1 MRYLNRFLYL
11 LILLSLII
19 FQPNASFAKG
29 DKNAK
34 GSSLQKVNGTP
45 AATWFTINNV
55 ATILRNDGMS
65 DLNGNDSGFEYPN
78 GSNKT
83 VFFESGFLYGGLFK
97 GEWRVGGST
106 YNHSQVGGRIL
117 DDGSAEDPDLPHVRI
132 YRVRR
137 DFKDADAD
145 FSKEINKDGLTKAE
159 IVDQYTKDWNEWPAQ
174 YGAPYEDMNGNGVYE
189 PATDIPGV
197 PGADQTIWF
206 VANDLDPSANQQ
218 FYGTLGLGFEMQATF
233 WGYNTTG
240 ALGNAMF
247 RRYTLVNKGGENID
261 SMYVCM
267 WSDPDLGD
275 ATDDFAGCDTT
286 LSLGFIYN
294 GDNDDGS
301 YGANPPAG
309 GFDFFQG
316 PIVPGEPSEHA
327 IFKGKVLQGYKNLE
341 MSSFFFFINSDN
353 VYTDPTLNQPIG
365 ATQMRNLFEGKI
377 STTGVPFTDP
387 LTGLPTKKTLAG
399 DPITSRGWIDGILH
413 SPGDRRLGMV
423 AGPFNF
429 AAGDTQEVVVGQFV
443 AGATE
448 GIDRLGAVGLL
459 KFYDLE
465 LQQAY
470 DNFFSVPPTVR
481 APVVTATALDQKV
494 SLVWGDRQDIYTQ
507 TESYNNLGYQ
517 FEGYCV
523 YQLPSATATLEQ
535 AKLVETFDVANLYM
549 RIESTVFDAGTS
561 TVTKK
566 FTKFGTDSGIKRSIV
581 IEKDAMRNNQPIV
594 NGTEYYF
601 AVTAYVYNPDPEA
614 VPNVIETPLTVFTI
628 VPQSPNPGVSYTGDA
643 EQILT
648 VTHSGTS
655 DGVVTPIVI
664 DPTKVNGHNYKVTF
678 ETNENDEV
686 VWNLTD
692 VTTNTVKI
700 SKQLQGQGDLY
711 PMVDGLQV
719 QVDGPSA
726 GIKSNSYNEA
736 AGMVEVAY
744 AGTPLTSGQLD
755 NGGRS
760 FNGNAVWHGLN
771 STQPERYYISAGG
784 GTGTLSRLTRSIANT
799 KGYDF
804 EIKFTDGSSDWGV
817 WGFDGGEIGL
827 VPFQLWRH
835 DQVTGESVRLIPVLY
850 TGNGVEPGVFKVKGE
865 DPYFGYPCTDWI
877 YWYYDSHGYDAFA
890 AACAAGDVAG
900 ANNFGEVEYFSR
912 MIFGDYDQN
921 GTIAP
926 AGTVIKLFMNAPN
939 SSADVFT
946 FTAPAVSYS
955 PDQAVTDVEKINA
968 FPNPYYGVNPR
979 EVNKYQKY
987 ITFSH
992 LPQKATIRVFNLAGQ
1007 LVNTIQKD
1015 DVSPFAKWNLSNN
1028 ANIPVA
1034 SGLYIVHVDM
1044 PEIGATKILKV
1055 AIIQEQQILDRF

>member
-1 MRYLNRFLYL
+1 MRYLNRFFYL

-19 FQPNASFAKG
+19 FQPNAGFAKG

-34 GSSLQKVNGTP
+34 GNSLQKVNGAP
-45 AATWFTINNV
+45 LATWFTINNV

-83 VFFESGFLYGGLFK
+83 VFFESGFLYGGLYK

-117 DDGSAEDPDLPHVRI
+117 DDGSAEDPGLPHVRI

-137 DFKDADAD
+137 DYKDPDAD
-145 FSKEINKDGLTKAE
+145 FSKEMNKDGLSKAE
-159 IVDQYTKDWNEWPAQ
+159 IIDQYKTDWDNWPAQ
-174 YGAPYEDMNGNGVYE
+174 YGAPFEDTDGNGVYN
-189 PATDIPGV
+189 PALDIPGV

-206 VANDLDPSANQQ
+206 VNNDLDPSANQQ
-218 FYGTLGLGFEMQATF
+218 FYGTLGLGFEMQATI

-247 RRYTLVNKGGENID
+247 RRYTIVNKGGENVD

-275 ATDDFAGCDTT
+275 ASDDFTGCDTT

-294 GDNDDGS
+294 GDNDDGQ

-316 PIVPGEPSEHA
+316 PIVEGEPTDHA
-327 IFKGKVLQGYKNLE
+327 IFKGQILQGYKNLP
-341 MSSFFFFINSDN
+341 MSAYFFFINSDN
-353 VYTDPTLNQPIG
+353 VYTDPALNQPIG

-377 STTGVPFTDP
+377 STTGVPFQDP
-387 LTGLPTKKTLAG
+387 LTGVATKFTLAG

-481 APVVTATALDQKV
+481 APVVTAVASDQKV
-494 SLVWGDRQDIYTQ
+494 SLVWGDREDIYTQ
-507 TESYNNLGYQ
+507 TEGYDNLGYQ

-535 AKLVETFDVANLYM
+535 AKLVETFDIVNLYQ
-549 RIESTVFDAGTS
+549 RIESTVFDPGTS
-561 TVTKK
+561 TITKK

-581 IEKDAMRNNQPIV
+581 IEKDAMRNGQPIV

-628 VPQSPNPGVSYTGDA
+628 VPQGPNPGVSIG
-643 EQILT
+643 L
-648 VTHSGTS
+648 SGEELDVNHVGLS
-655 DGVVTPIVI
+655 DGVVEAIVV
-664 DPTKVNGHNYKVTF
+664 DPSKTTGHNYKVNF
-678 ETNENDEV
+678 KLDENTGEYLWD
-686 VWNLTD
+686 LID
-692 VTTNTVKI
+692 VTAGNKVV
-700 SKQLQGQGDLY
+700 LGDQVQTEAY
-711 PMVDGLQV
+711 TTRIVDGLQLRV
-719 QVDGPSA
+719 YGPPVGINNYSFTPSA
-726 GIKSNSYNEA
+726 ARWFTGVNWGGSSFFGGLDIGPYFFGSSVSADQYVTVEVRFKTTATGQKAYRYVRGATPSYGYQDYMPQHFEVWDVTSQPNRQLAAGYVEQNGSEA
-736 AGMVEVAY
+736 ANSLWQPTASNADREYLFIFNTPYTPEPDPFYTSPDRNFSANADEFPTLY
-744 AGTPLTSGQLD
+744 ALWPLQRGTMPFNPQDGQ
-755 NGGRS
+755 
-760 FNGNAVWHGLN
+760 
-771 STQPERYYISAGG
+771 
-784 GTGTLSRLTRSIANT
+784 
-799 KGYDF
+799 
-804 EIKFTDGSSDWGV
+804 
-817 WGFDGGEIGL
+817 
-827 VPFQLWRH
+827 
-835 DQVTGESVRLIPVLY
+835 
-850 TGNGVEPGVFKVKGE
+850 VFKIT
-865 DPYFGYPCTDWI
+865 PN
-877 YWYYDSHGYDAFA
+877 FA
-890 AACAAGDVAG
+890 NSGGD
-900 ANNFGEVEYFSR
+900 
-912 MIFGDYDQN
+912 
-921 GTIAP
+921 T
-926 AGTVIKLFMNAPN
+926 
-939 SSADVFT
+939 FT
-946 FTAPAVSYS
+946 FTSPAVTYNA
-955 PDQAVTDVEKINA
+955 DQAATDIEKINA

-992 LPQKATIRVFNLAGQ
+992 LPQKATIRIFNLAGQ
-1007 LVNTIQKD
+1007 LVNSIDKD
-1015 DVSPFAKWNLSNN
+1015 DVSPFAKWNLSND